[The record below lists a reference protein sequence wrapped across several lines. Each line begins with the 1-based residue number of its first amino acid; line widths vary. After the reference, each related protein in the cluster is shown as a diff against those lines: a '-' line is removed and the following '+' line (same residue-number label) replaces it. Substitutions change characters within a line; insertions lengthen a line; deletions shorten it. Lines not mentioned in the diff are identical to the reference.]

1 MRRFRTFAALAA
13 SGALLATGGC
23 GLNPFAAPPP
33 PPAAPAIIAPV
44 VPAYVHGDLI
54 GGRAAR
60 IKKARA
66 AGIKPL
72 STINAW
78 DFVQR
83 QEIELRRQTAGT
95 GVEVIRSGELL
106 LLRLPASQTFDV
118 GKSEIKPQALST
130 VTEIGLTL
138 KRFNQGLV
146 DVLGHTDSTGTAAA
160 NQALSQK
167 RAESVAKQLR
177 AKGVS
182 ASRIATRGYGSTYPI
197 GDNGTD
203 PGRALNR
210 RVEIKLVP
218 LR

>member
-1 MRRFRTFAALAA
+1 MRRFRTFAALAV
-13 SGALLATGGC
+13 SGTMLATAGC
-23 GLNPFAAPPP
+23 ALNPFAAPPP
-33 PPAAPAIIAPV
+33 PIVVPM

-78 DFVQR
+78 DYVQR

-95 GVEVIRSGELL
+95 GVEVLRSGELL
-106 LLRLPASQTFDV
+106 LLRLPASGTFDV
-118 GKSEIKPQALST
+118 GKSEIRPQALST

-138 KRFNQGLV
+138 KRFNQSLV

-177 AKGVS
+177 S
-182 ASRIATRGYGSTYPI
+182 HC
-197 GDNGTD
+197 
-203 PGRALNR
+203 R
-210 RVEIKLVP
+210 RSGMWP
-218 LR
+218 Q

>member
-1 MRRFRTFAALAA
+1 MRRFRTFAALAV
-13 SGALLATGGC
+13 SGPLLATAGC
-23 GLNPFAAPPP
+23 GLNPFNAPPP
-33 PPAAPAIIAPV
+33 PPPAPAIIAPI
-44 VPAYVHGDLI
+44 VPPYVHGDLI

-78 DFVQR
+78 DYVQR
-83 QEIELRRQTAGT
+83 QEMELRRQTAGT

-138 KRFNQGLV
+138 KRFNQSLV
-146 DVLGHTDSTGTAAA
+146 DVLGHTDSTGTAAG
-160 NQALSQK
+160 NTALSQK

-182 ASRIATRGYGSTYPI
+182 AARIATRGYGATYPI
-197 GDNGTD
+197 GDNGTET
-203 PGRALNR
+203 GRAQNR
-210 RVEIKLVP
+210 RVEIKVVP

>member
-1 MRRFRTFAALAA
+1 MRRIRTFAALAA
-13 SGALLATGGC
+13 SGALLATAGC
-23 GLNPFAAPPP
+23 GLNPFAPPP
-33 PPAAPAIIAPV
+33 PPPLPAIVAPV

-72 STINAW
+72 TTMGAW
-78 DFVQR
+78 EYVQR

-106 LLRLPASQTFDV
+106 LLRLPASQTFDI

-203 PGRALNR
+203 SGRAQNR
-210 RVEIKLVP
+210 RVEIKVVP

>member
-1 MRRFRTFAALAA
+1 MRRFRTIAALAA
-13 SGALLATGGC
+13 SGALLATTGC
-23 GLNPFAAPPP
+23 GLNPFGAPPP

-44 VPAYVHGDLI
+44 VPAYVHGELI

-72 STINAW
+72 TTMGAW
-78 DFVQR
+78 DYVQR

-106 LLRLPASQTFDV
+106 LLRLPASGTFDV
-118 GKSEIKPQALST
+118 GKSEIRPQAVST
-130 VTEIGLTL
+130 VSEIGLTL
-138 KRFNQGLV
+138 KRFNQSLV

>member
-1 MRRFRTFAALAA
+1 MRRIRTFAALAL
-13 SGALLATGGC
+13 SGPLLATAGC
-23 GLNPFAAPPP
+23 GLNPFAPPPPP
-33 PPAAPAIIAPV
+33 PPAPAIAVPV
-44 VPAYVHGDLI
+44 VPPYVHSDLI

-60 IKKARA
+60 VKKARA

-78 DFVQR
+78 DYVQR

-106 LLRLPASQTFDV
+106 LLRLPASGTFDV
-118 GKSEIKPQALST
+118 GKAEIRPQALST

-138 KRFNQGLV
+138 KRFNQSLV

-160 NQALSQK
+160 NQTLSQK

-203 PGRALNR
+203 SGRALNR
-210 RVEIKLVP
+210 RVEIKVVP

>member
-1 MRRFRTFAALAA
+1 MRRIRTFAALAA
-13 SGALLATGGC
+13 SGALLTTAGC
-23 GLNPFAAPPP
+23 GLNPFGPPPP

-72 STINAW
+72 TTMGAW
-78 DFVQR
+78 DYVQR

-106 LLRLPASQTFDV
+106 LLRLPASGTFDV
-118 GKSEIKPQALST
+118 GKSEIRPQAVST
-130 VTEIGLTL
+130 VNEIGLTL
-138 KRFNQGLV
+138 KRFNQSLV

-182 ASRIATRGYGSTYPI
+182 VSRIATRGYGSTYPI